1 MQPIQINEEV
11 DDADLDALFGT
22 DPRAINFKRLIFQS
36 QRVQTNIRNL
46 LPVYDKLKVF
56 D

>member
-11 DDADLDALFGT
+11 ADADLDALLGT
-22 DPRAINFKRLIFQS
+22 DQRAVNFKRLIFKT
-36 QRVQTNIRNL
+36 QRVQTTISNL
-46 LPVYDKLKVF
+46 LPVFDKLKVF